1 MLRGLPASIIAH
13 AAVVSASYLTWPY
26 WGGSSAAYIPNVE
39 AVDVNFAEIGEI
51 TDIAPLIQQEPE
63 EEEAAP
69 PEPEEE
75 IVEDEPVEEELPEA
89 EIDVTNVDEAA
100 APEEDPDELL
110 PDFEAEP
117 EDEPE
122 AEPEPK
128 EPDPAPKPPADPLA
142 DFLNQSESTFK
153 SEIETRRKRPD
164 PTPPPPDETPTTVLK
179 DAPKPAETR
188 NRRGAGDRQANIAR
202 IDAILYSRIYPCWD
216 GVSDLPFPERLNVR
230 MKLELNLNGTIADLR
245 LIEPTRRPVGSS
257 PMGTAVDRAL
267 RAVRKCAP
275 YNLPDD
281 DYDIWREGTVNL
293 GPAFTPTTQR

>member
-75 IVEDEPVEEELPEA
+75 VVDEEPVEEELPEA
-89 EIDVTNVDEAA
+89 EIDVTNVEEAA

-153 SEIETRRKRPD
+153 SEIETRRKRPE
-164 PTPPPPDETPTTVLK
+164 PTPPPPEETPKTVLK

-230 MKLELNLNGTIADLR
+230 MRLRLNLNGSIADLS
-245 LIEPTRRPVGSS
+245 LIEPSRRPVGSS
-257 PMGTAVDRAL
+257 PMGTAIDRAL